1 MNLLALVD
9 CDNFYASC
17 ERLFRPDL
25 RKKPIVVLSNND
37 GCVIARSKEAKAMGI
52 KMGVP
57 WFQIKKAYLANG
69 GQVFS
74 SNFALYGD
82 LSNRVM
88 HVLEGMVNN
97 IEVYSIDEAF
107 LDLRHIQNSN
117 HAYEFGIH
125 CRNIVDQ
132 WVGIPVRIG
141 IGPTKTLAKIAS
153 HVAKKKIGGTG
164 VFCLHESLQIEHVL
178 KHLPINEIWG
188 IGRNLSR
195 QLNDLSVYSS
205 YDLMKMDTRLIRSKF
220 SVVLERTVR
229 ELRGEQCLAV
239 QNDREP
245 KKQIIV
251 SRSFRERTG
260 DFDQLKPLISNFAV
274 RAGEKLRHEGQKCS
288 QVSVL
293 IATSPFSKQAQYR
306 GFHSIQFSNP
316 VNDTRSILAG
326 ANQAL
331 QDCFRQGYAYAKAGV
346 LLSQFSHSS
355 VIQRSLFDDLHK
367 SFYQKQNEDLMR
379 CIDSMNAEGVQVYYA
394 SQCPGQVLP
403 MNKKMMS
410 PKYTTSWLELPTAK

>member
-1 MNLLALVD
+1 MKLIALVD

-37 GCVIARSKEAKAMGI
+37 GCVIARSREAKAMGI

-82 LSNRVM
+82 LSKRVM

-97 IEVYSIDEAF
+97 IEIYSIDEAF
-107 LDLRHIQNSN
+107 LDLQYIQNSN
-117 HAYEFGIH
+117 HAYEFGVH
-125 CRNIVDQ
+125 CRNMVDQ
-132 WVGIPVRIG
+132 WVGIPVRVG

-164 VFCLHESLQIEHVL
+164 VFCLHESLQIEHIL

-195 QLNDLSVYSS
+195 RLNDLSVYSS
-205 YDLMKMDTRLIRSKF
+205 YDLMKMDTRFIRSKF

-251 SRSFRERTG
+251 SRSFRERMG
-260 DFDQLKPLISNFAV
+260 DFNQLKPLISNFAV

-367 SFYQKQNEDLMR
+367 SFDQKQNEDLMR

-394 SQCPGQVLP
+394 SQCPGQALP

>member
-1 MNLLALVD
+1 MKLIALVD

-25 RKKPIVVLSNND
+25 KKKPIVVLSNND
-37 GCVIARSKEAKAMGI
+37 GCVIARSREAKAMGI

-57 WFQIKKAYLANG
+57 WFQIKGSYLAKG

-82 LSNRVM
+82 LSKRVM
-88 HVLEGMVNN
+88 HVLEGMVSN
-97 IEVYSIDEAF
+97 IEIYSIDEAF
-107 LDLRHIQNSN
+107 LDLQHIQNSN
-117 HAYEFGIH
+117 HAYEFGVH
-125 CRNIVDQ
+125 CRNMVDQ

-153 HVAKKKIGGTG
+153 HIAKKKIGGTG

-195 QLNDLSVYSS
+195 RLNDLNIYSS

-260 DFDQLKPLISNFAV
+260 DFNQLKPLISNFAV

-355 VIQRSLFDDLHK
+355 VIQRSLFNDLHK
-367 SFYQKQNEDLMR
+367 SFDQKQNEDLMR

-394 SQCPGQVLP
+394 SQCPGQALP

>member
-1 MNLLALVD
+1 MKLIALVD

-25 RKKPIVVLSNND
+25 KRKPIVVLSNND

-57 WFQIKKAYLANG
+57 WFQIKGPYLANG

-88 HVLEGMVNN
+88 HILEGMVKN

-117 HAYEFGIH
+117 HAYEFGVH
-125 CRNIVDQ
+125 CRNMVDQ

-153 HVAKKKIGGTG
+153 HIAKQKVGGTG
-164 VFCLHESLQIEHVL
+164 VFCLYEPAHIEHAL

-188 IGRNLSR
+188 VGRNLSR
-195 QLNDLSVYSS
+195 RLNNMNIYSS
-205 YDLMKMDTRLIRSKF
+205 YELMRMDTRLIRKKF

-229 ELRGEQCLAV
+229 ELKGEQCLTV
-239 QNDREP
+239 ENYREP

-251 SRSFRERTG
+251 SRSFRERAG
-260 DFDQLKPLISNFAV
+260 DLNQLKPLISNFAV
-274 RAGEKLRHEGQKCS
+274 RAGEKLRHENQKCS

-293 IATSPFSKQAQYR
+293 IATSPFSKQSQYR
-306 GFHSIQFSNP
+306 GFRSIQFSNP
-316 VNDTRSILAG
+316 INDTRSILAG

-331 QDCFRQGYAYAKAGV
+331 QDCFRRGYAYAKAGV
-346 LLSQFSHSS
+346 LLSQFSHPL
-355 VIQRSLFDDLHK
+355 VIQKSLFDDLCRP
-367 SFYQKQNEDLMR
+367 FDQKQNEDLMR
-379 CIDSMNAEGVQVYYA
+379 CIDSMNSEQVQIYYA
-394 SQCPGQVLP
+394 SQFPGQILP

-410 PKYTTSWLELPTAK
+410 PKYTTNWLELPIAN

>member
-195 QLNDLSVYSS
+195 RLNDLSVYSS

-260 DFDQLKPLISNFAV
+260 DFNQLKPLISNFAV

-367 SFYQKQNEDLMR
+367 SFDQKQNEDLMR

-394 SQCPGQVLP
+394 SQCPGQALP

>member
-1 MNLLALVD
+1 MKLIALVD

-37 GCVIARSKEAKAMGI
+37 GCVIARSREAKAMGI

-82 LSNRVM
+82 LSKRVM
-88 HVLEGMVNN
+88 HVLEGMVSN
-97 IEVYSIDEAF
+97 IEIYSIDEAF
-107 LDLRHIQNSN
+107 LDLQHIQNSN
-117 HAYEFGIH
+117 HAYEFGVH
-125 CRNIVDQ
+125 CRNMVDQ
-132 WVGIPVRIG
+132 WVGIPVRVG

-195 QLNDLSVYSS
+195 RLNDLSIYSS

-260 DFDQLKPLISNFAV
+260 DFNQLKPLISNFAV

-367 SFYQKQNEDLMR
+367 SFDQKQNEDLMR

-394 SQCPGQVLP
+394 SQCPGQALP

>member
-195 QLNDLSVYSS
+195 RLNDLSVYSS
-205 YDLMKMDTRLIRSKF
+205 YELMKMDTRLIRSKF

-260 DFDQLKPLISNFAV
+260 DFDQLQPLISNFAV

>member
-195 QLNDLSVYSS
+195 RLNDLSVYSS

-251 SRSFRERTG
+251 SRSFRERTS

>member
-107 LDLRHIQNSN
+107 LDLHHIQNSN

-195 QLNDLSVYSS
+195 RLNDLSIYSS

-260 DFDQLKPLISNFAV
+260 DFNQLKPLISNFAV

-355 VIQRSLFDDLHK
+355 VIQRSLFDDLHQ
-367 SFYQKQNEDLMR
+367 SFDQKQNEDLMR

-394 SQCPGQVLP
+394 SQCPGQALP

>member
-57 WFQIKKAYLANG
+57 WFQIKKAYLAKG

-195 QLNDLSVYSS
+195 RLNDLSIYSS

>member
-195 QLNDLSVYSS
+195 RLNDLSVYSS
-205 YDLMKMDTRLIRSKF
+205 YELMKMDTRLIRSKF

-367 SFYQKQNEDLMR
+367 SFYQKKNEDLMR

>member
-1 MNLLALVD
+1 MKLIALVD

-37 GCVIARSKEAKAMGI
+37 GCVIARSREAKAMGI

-82 LSNRVM
+82 LSKRVM

-97 IEVYSIDEAF
+97 IEIYSIDEAF
-107 LDLRHIQNSN
+107 LDLQYIQNNN
-117 HAYEFGIH
+117 HAYEFGVH
-125 CRNIVDQ
+125 CRNMVDQ
-132 WVGIPVRIG
+132 WVGIPVRVG

-164 VFCLHESLQIEHVL
+164 VFCLHESLQIEHIL

-195 QLNDLSVYSS
+195 RLNDLNIYSS

-229 ELRGEQCLAV
+229 ELRGEQCLEV

-260 DFDQLKPLISNFAV
+260 DFNQLKPLISNFAV

-293 IATSPFSKQAQYR
+293 IATSPFNKQAQYR

-367 SFYQKQNEDLMR
+367 SFDQKQNEDLMR

>member
-57 WFQIKKAYLANG
+57 WFQIKKAYLANS

-88 HVLEGMVNN
+88 HILEGMVNN

-107 LDLRHIQNSN
+107 LDLHHIQNSN
-117 HAYEFGIH
+117 DAYEFGIH

-195 QLNDLSVYSS
+195 RLNDLNIYSS

-260 DFDQLKPLISNFAV
+260 DFNQLKPLISNFAV

-293 IATSPFSKQAQYR
+293 IATSPFNKQAQYR

-367 SFYQKQNEDLMR
+367 SFDPKQNEELMR
-379 CIDSMNAEGVQVYYA
+379 CIDSMNAGGVQVYYA

>member
-1 MNLLALVD
+1 MKLIALVD

-57 WFQIKKAYLANG
+57 WFQIKGSYLAKG

-82 LSNRVM
+82 LSKRVM
-88 HVLEGMVNN
+88 HVLEGMAKN
-97 IEVYSIDEAF
+97 IEIYSIDEAF
-107 LDLRHIQNSN
+107 LDLQHIQNSN
-117 HAYEFGIH
+117 HAYEFGVH
-125 CRNIVDQ
+125 CRNMVDQ
-132 WVGIPVRIG
+132 WVGIPVRVG

-153 HVAKKKIGGTG
+153 HLAKQRMGGTG
-164 VFCLHESLQIEHVL
+164 VVCLNKSAHIVHAL
-178 KHLPINEIWG
+178 KNLPVNEVWG

-195 QLNDLSVYSS
+195 RLNAIHIYSS
-205 YDLMKMDTRLIRSKF
+205 YDLMRIDTELARKKF

-239 QNDREP
+239 QNNQEP

-251 SRSFRERTG
+251 SRSFRERANG
-260 DFDQLKPLISNFAV
+260 LIQLQPLISNFAV
-274 RAGEKLRHEGQKCS
+274 RAGEKLRHEKQNCS

-306 GFHSIQFSNP
+306 GFNSIQFTSP

-326 ANQAL
+326 AKQAL

-346 LLSQFSHSS
+346 LLSQFSHPTT
-355 VIQRSLFDDLHK
+355 IQKSLFDDLHG
-367 SFYQKQNEDLMR
+367 SFDQKQDENLMR
-379 CIDSMNAEGVQVYYA
+379 CIDSMNAEQIQIYYA
-394 SQCPGQVLP
+394 SQLPGQLLP

-410 PKYTTSWLELPTAK
+410 PKYTTNWLDLPTAK

>member
-57 WFQIKKAYLANG
+57 WFQIKKAYLAKG

-153 HVAKKKIGGTG
+153 HVAKKKVGGTG

-195 QLNDLSVYSS
+195 RLNDLSIYSS
-205 YDLMKMDTRLIRSKF
+205 YDLMKMDTRFIRSKF
-220 SVVLERTVR
+220 SIVLERTVR

-260 DFDQLKPLISNFAV
+260 DFNQLKPLISNFAV

-379 CIDSMNAEGVQVYYA
+379 CIDLMNAEGVQVYYA
-394 SQCPGQVLP
+394 SQCPGQALP

>member
-1 MNLLALVD
+1 MKLIALVD

-37 GCVIARSKEAKAMGI
+37 GCVIARSREAKAMGI

-82 LSNRVM
+82 LSKRVM

-97 IEVYSIDEAF
+97 IEIYSIDEAF
-107 LDLRHIQNSN
+107 LDLQYIQNSN
-117 HAYEFGIH
+117 HAYEFGVH
-125 CRNIVDQ
+125 CRNMVDQ

-164 VFCLHESLQIEHVL
+164 VFCLHESLQIEHIL

-195 QLNDLSVYSS
+195 RLNDLSVYSS

-260 DFDQLKPLISNFAV
+260 DFNQLKPLISNFAV

-355 VIQRSLFDDLHK
+355 VIQRSLFDDLHQ
-367 SFYQKQNEDLMR
+367 SFDQKQNEDLMR

>member
-1 MNLLALVD
+1 MKLIALVD

-37 GCVIARSKEAKAMGI
+37 GCVIARSREAKAMGI

-57 WFQIKKAYLANG
+57 WFQIKKAYLAND

-82 LSNRVM
+82 LSKRVM

-97 IEVYSIDEAF
+97 IEIYSIDEAF
-107 LDLRHIQNSN
+107 LDLQYIQNSN
-117 HAYEFGIH
+117 HAYEFGVH
-125 CRNIVDQ
+125 CRNMVDQ
-132 WVGIPVRIG
+132 WVGIPVRVG

-195 QLNDLSVYSS
+195 RLNDLNIYSS

-229 ELRGEQCLAV
+229 ELRGEQCLEV

-260 DFDQLKPLISNFAV
+260 DFSQLKPLISNFAV

-367 SFYQKQNEDLMR
+367 SFDQKQNEDLMR

>member
-125 CRNIVDQ
+125 CRNMVDQ

-251 SRSFRERTG
+251 SRSFRERTS

-367 SFYQKQNEDLMR
+367 SFYQKKNEDLMR

>member
-195 QLNDLSVYSS
+195 RLNDLSIYSS

-260 DFDQLKPLISNFAV
+260 DFNQLKPLISNFAV

-394 SQCPGQVLP
+394 SQCPGQALP

>member
-132 WVGIPVRIG
+132 WIGIPVRIG

-195 QLNDLSVYSS
+195 RLNDLSVYSS

-403 MNKKMMS
+403 MSKKMMS

>member
-1 MNLLALVD
+1 
-9 CDNFYASC
+9 
-17 ERLFRPDL
+17 
-25 RKKPIVVLSNND
+25 
-37 GCVIARSKEAKAMGI
+37 
-52 KMGVP
+52 
-57 WFQIKKAYLANG
+57 
-69 GQVFS
+69 
-74 SNFALYGD
+74 
-82 LSNRVM
+82 
-88 HVLEGMVNN
+88 
-97 IEVYSIDEAF
+97 
-107 LDLRHIQNSN
+107 
-117 HAYEFGIH
+117 
-125 CRNIVDQ
+125 
-132 WVGIPVRIG
+132 VRIG

-195 QLNDLSVYSS
+195 RLNDLNIYSS

-229 ELRGEQCLAV
+229 ELRGEQCLEV

-260 DFDQLKPLISNFAV
+260 DFNQLKPLISNFAV

-293 IATSPFSKQAQYR
+293 IATSPFNKKAQYR

-355 VIQRSLFDDLHK
+355 VIQRSLFNDLHK
-367 SFYQKQNEDLMR
+367 SFDQKQNEDLMR

-394 SQCPGQVLP
+394 SQCPGQALP

>member
-52 KMGVP
+52 KMGIP

-164 VFCLHESLQIEHVL
+164 VFCLHKSLQIEHVL

-251 SRSFRERTG
+251 SRSFRERTS

>member
-52 KMGVP
+52 KMGIP

-410 PKYTTSWLELPTAK
+410 PKYTTNWLELPTAK